1 MSNAQNRQQIMI
13 KKLFWGDNDTQKGNV
28 DFPEKWNNESAVILY
43 QEFFHDYHKFARNVR
58 YTSSVRMRVKLLDKA
73 SIEEYSEFSFKRNFR
88 VRRGFWGKK
97 EKKFIGIKIIKPN
110 GDEREIKVDQEAVK
124 TDDQYKLAISG
135 LEVGDIID
143 YYVHTIE
150 PFKSQNGYT
159 FEPITNFLANEYPTK
174 KFVLKFN
181 TENDFFVNFNSYN
194 GAPELRQIETKKRND
209 RRYVL
214 EADNIEKTEFPYWY
228 YPLRELPF
236 FKFQVTF
243 SRSGSFERNVFNFIS
258 KTEKEIKTEVTPEE
272 ILSVYSN
279 AFENF
284 KDEPSKFHKYFKKK
298 ELSKEALAREAYY
311 YLRHYYYTNYFEGSI
326 LSESKIIGYYGDE
339 SNPNYFFLS
348 NPNRFVSVY
357 CAMLKKHKIP
367 FDIIV
372 AKDRA
377 EGNIKDLLFMSEVN
391 TLVRVNLDTPLYVSI
406 YDAYSSL
413 ETINPYLENTEAYAL
428 KYSYDDKELAEVSTT
443 TIPGSKA
450 SDNKQVEALNVTFN
464 ESFDEIN
471 FARKTECYGHLKSLY
486 QDEVMFF
493 FDFLD
498 EDYKKYGTTGYIEQ
512 VRKKKLKARYRKE
525 YNALIEKLKKRQKEM
540 LHQRLA
546 EEYDDFEIEKENTLK
561 VINTGRYGS
570 EFPFTYEQEFQTKK
584 QLVKKAGKNYLFEVG
599 KLIGGQV
606 SVTQDEID
614 RNQDI
619 HLPFPKSYE
628 NNIAITIPEGY
639 KVVGLDK
646 LNKNVSNETGGFKS
660 SATVEG
666 NVLKINTLKY
676 YSKYDIPS
684 SDWGKMRAFLDEAY
698 QFTQEKIM
706 FRKL

>member
-1 MSNAQNRQQIMI
+1 VTTAQNRQQIMV
-13 KKLFWGDNDTQKGNV
+13 KKIFWGDNDTQKGNI
-28 DFPEKWNNESAVILY
+28 DYPEKWNNESAVILY
-43 QEFFHDYHKFARNVR
+43 QEFFHDYHKFARKVR
-58 YTSSVRMRVKLLDKA
+58 YTSSVRMRVKLLDKPA
-73 SIEEYSEFSFKRNFR
+73 IEEFSEFSFQKNVR

-110 GDEREIKVDQEAVK
+110 GDEREIKVDEEAVK

-135 LEVGDIID
+135 LEIGDIID
-143 YYVHTIE
+143 YYVYTIE
-150 PFKSQNGYT
+150 PFMEQNGYS

-174 KFVLKFN
+174 KFILKFN
-181 TENDFFVNFNSYN
+181 TENDFFINFNSYN

-209 RRYVL
+209 RRYIL

-228 YPLRELPF
+228 FPLRELPF

-243 SRSGSFERNVFNFIS
+243 SRSGSFEKNVFNFIS

-272 ILSVYSN
+272 VLSVYNN
-279 AFENF
+279 AFEGF
-284 KDEPSKFHKYFKKK
+284 KDEPSKFHKYFKDKD
-298 ELSKEALAREAYY
+298 LSQEELARQAYY
-311 YLRHYYYTNYFEGSI
+311 YLRHFYYTNYFEGSI

-339 SNPNYFFLS
+339 SNPKYFFLS

-357 CAMLKKHKIP
+357 CSMLRKNKIP

-372 AKDRA
+372 AKDRS
-377 EGNIKDLLFMSEVN
+377 EGNIKDLLFMSEVL
-391 TLVRVNLDTPLYVSI
+391 TLVRVNLPTPLYVSV
-406 YDAYSSL
+406 YDSYSSL
-413 ETINPYLENTEAYAL
+413 ETINPFLENTEAYAL
-428 KYSYDDKELAEVSTT
+428 TYSYDEKELDKVTTT
-443 TIPGSKA
+443 TIPSSKA
-450 SDNKQVEALNVTFN
+450 SDNIQIEELKVNFS
-464 ESFDEIN
+464 ESFDQID
-471 FARKTECYGHLKSLY
+471 FVKKTECYGHLKALY

-512 VRKKKLKARYRKE
+512 VRKKKTKARYRKE
-525 YNALIEKLKKRQKEM
+525 YNALIDKLKKRQKDI
-540 LHQRLA
+540 LYRSLSA
-546 EEYDDFEIEKENTLK
+546 EYDDFKIEEENAVTVL
-561 VINTGRYGS
+561 NTGRYGNDQ
-570 EFPFTYEQEFQTKK
+570 PFAYEQTFQSKN

-614 RNQDI
+614 RKKDI

-628 NNIAITIPEGY
+628 NNIFITIPEGY

-666 NVLKINTLKY
+666 NVLKIKTLKF
-676 YSKYDIPS
+676 YSSYDIPS
-684 SDWGKMRAFLDEAY
+684 NSWDKMRAFLDEAY